1 MKEKDLWKG
10 TNTQD
15 EKFEAEFSNIK
26 LLNIKI
32 NEILWLYLYLTD
44 NKDEEFGK
52 EVEEHLK
59 NKNKPIDESDNDD
72 DGRRCGGR
80 FGIRGGR
87 GGRRFGSRGG
97 RGGRNR
103 KSSDDS
109 SDSDSDS
116 EKQKKKTKVHKK
128 K

>member
-72 DGRRCGGR
+72 DGRRGG
-80 FGIRGGR
+80 G
-87 GGRRFGSRGG
+87 RFGSRGG
-97 RGGRNR
+97 RDRRIR

-109 SDSDSDS
+109 SDS
-116 EKQKKKTKVHKK
+116 EKQIKKTKVRKK

>member
-10 TNTQD
+10 INIQD
-15 EKFEAEFSNIK
+15 EKFEAEFSNLK
-26 LLNIKI
+26 LFNIKI

-59 NKNKPIDESDNDD
+59 NKNKPIDESDDD
-72 DGRRCGGR
+72 DGGRPGGGR
-80 FGIRGGR
+80 K
-87 GGRRFGSRGG
+87 ST
-97 RGGRNR
+97 
-103 KSSDDS
+103 SSDNS
-109 SDSDSDS
+109 SNSDSDSDS
-116 EKQKKKTKVHKK
+116 EKQKKKTTVRKK

>member
-10 TNTQD
+10 INIQD

-59 NKNKPIDESDNDD
+59 NKNKPIDESYNDYVSHPSRGRFRNRGNR
-72 DGRRCGGR
+72 GRRN
-80 FGIRGGR
+80 
-87 GGRRFGSRGG
+87 S
-97 RGGRNR
+97 
-103 KSSDDS
+103 KSSDNS
-109 SDSDSDS
+109 SNSDSDSDS
-116 EKQKKKTKVHKK
+116 EKQKKKTTVHKK